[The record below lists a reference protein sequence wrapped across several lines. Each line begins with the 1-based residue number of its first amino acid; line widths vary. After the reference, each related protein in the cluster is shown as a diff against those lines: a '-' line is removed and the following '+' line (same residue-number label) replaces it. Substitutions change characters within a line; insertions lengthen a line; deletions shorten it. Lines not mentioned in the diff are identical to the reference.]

1 MHSENAD
8 SVDSDQIA
16 TVDTCLSGLE
26 QFAYTSL
33 PQYLEFLWN
42 SKYLKYLNTGTVLAC
57 MVLTVYL
64 AIFRHAA

>member
-33 PQYLEFLWN
+33 PQYLEFL
-42 SKYLKYLNTGTVLAC
+42 
-57 MVLTVYL
+57 
-64 AIFRHAA
+64 